1 MITASTIAGVLGLLG
16 SGVLTAHLRR
26 RHPLRPLGSYW
37 VLGLIGLLPGWLVAF
52 WGLLG
57 PSVGRPRPGSEVA
70 WILSSTAGLLG
81 VIVTD
86 AIASRRRAGPNDP
99 GLVRDQWLL
108 GVIALAPAWI
118 IALVGLAWGP
128 H

>member
-1 MITASTIAGVLGLLG
+1 VITASTIAVVLGLVG
-16 SGVLTAHLRR
+16 SGVLTARLTRR
-26 RHPLRPLGSYW
+26 RLQPVGSYW
-37 VLGLIGLLPGWLVAF
+37 ALGLIGLLPGWVVAF

-57 PSVGRPRPGSEVA
+57 PTVGRPRPGSGVA

-86 AIASRRRAGPNDP
+86 AIARRRRAAPEAT
-99 GLVRDQWLL
+99 GLVRNQWLL
-108 GVIALAPAWI
+108 GVMALAPAWI
-118 IALVGLAWGP
+118 VALVGLAWNP